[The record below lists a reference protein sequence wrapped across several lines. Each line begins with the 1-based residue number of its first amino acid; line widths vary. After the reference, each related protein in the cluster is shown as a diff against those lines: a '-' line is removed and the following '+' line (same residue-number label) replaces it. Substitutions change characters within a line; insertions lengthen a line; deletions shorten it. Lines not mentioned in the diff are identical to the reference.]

1 MGARSSARM
10 GTKPGK
16 TPCFLLLRAMCD
28 ALAFIFHHTRSVA
41 VLYHIFRIWVSL
53 LESPVPHIEKT
64 IYIYLHRI
72 LTGFLPRILTGIFAI
87 LSFSGLLYPRA
98 RYLHPTQAHR
108 SVSMLVPG
116 LWTVFGDLPP
126 LCPGYSTW
134 HWKQNEHVPDGGW
147 IKSCKVPRFTG
158 ITTVMFQFTRVLTCT
173 NIFWHYEENEEHGA
187 VDDDMWI
194 HLMFWW
200 TWSWF

>member
-28 ALAFIFHHTRSVA
+28 ALALDISSYQVGCGAVSHFSNLSV
-41 VLYHIFRIWVSL
+41 
-53 LESPVPHIEKT
+53 T
-64 IYIYLHRI
+64 IRVTCPTHRKNYLHISTQNFDRI
-72 LTGFLPRILTGIFAI
+72 F
-87 LSFSGLLYPRA
+87 SFSGLLYPRA
-98 RYLHPTQAHR
+98 RCLHPTQAHR

-134 HWKQNEHVPDGGW
+134 HRKQNEHVPDGGW
-147 IKSCKVPRFTG
+147 IKSCKVPHFTG
-158 ITTVMFQFTRVLTCT
+158 ITTVMFQFTRVLTYT

-187 VDDDMWI
+187 VDDDIWI